1 MFIFRPRMLSAGP
14 LAGRLPFLR
23 RWRDFAALAMV
34 AALAACG
41 AETRHTP
48 PSRTATAVAPL
59 APAKSFARA
68 HPVAPQRAN
77 SDIARDFL
85 DLHFQLESG
94 TALPVF
100 TRFEH
105 PITLRLIGQ
114 PTKSLNRDLAALLQ
128 RLQREAGLDLR
139 LLGEKTT
146 GLAANI
152 TIEAVPRKAI
162 RRASPRAA
170 CFVVPNVSSLA
181 EYRRSKRKP
190 GTNWANLRAR
200 QRLAIFVPNDVSPQE
215 TRDCLH
221 EELAQAI
228 GPLNDLYRLSDSVF
242 NDDNVHTVLTGFD
255 MLILRVGYAPDLR
268 SGMTRAEVAARLP
281 AILARLNPGGAG
293 RAAQPLPA
301 TSRDWIQATEA
312 ALTPGTSRANRLR
325 AAHRGAAIARDLG
338 WQDHRRAFNH
348 YVLGRI
354 LQRDDPELAQ
364 QHFETALIYLQ
375 GRYDS
380 PLLRAQIAS
389 RMAAFD
395 IIRGD
400 GETALAR
407 IRPAL
412 PVAARGENAVLLSS
426 LMLLEAE
433 ALLLQGQT
441 DAAYAVR
448 LDSQGWARYGF
459 GPDWAVRSAMT
470 EIAALAPPR

>member
-1 MFIFRPRMLSAGP
+1 MFRRGCAALVLLAT
-14 LAGRLPFLR
+14 LAG
-23 RWRDFAALAMV
+23 
-34 AALAACG
+34 CG
-41 AETRHTP
+41 TGSAP
-48 PSRTATAVAPL
+48 PAPGHRGAATAAL

-85 DLHFQLESG
+85 DLHFQLEGG
-94 TALPVF
+94 TELPVF
-100 TRFEH
+100 TRFET
-105 PITLRLIGQ
+105 PITLRVTGQ
-114 PTKSLNRDLAALLQ
+114 PGSGLTRDLEALLL
-128 RLQREAGLDLR
+128 RLRREAGLDLR
-139 LLGEKTT
+139 QLTT
-146 GLAANI
+146 GAANI

-181 EYRRSKRKP
+181 EYRRYKRHP
-190 GTNWANLRAR
+190 RTNWANLRAR

-228 GPLNDLYRLSDSVF
+228 GPLNDLYRLPDSVF
-242 NDDNVHTVLTGFD
+242 NDDNIHTVLTGFD
-255 MLILRVGYAPDLR
+255 MLILRLGYAPELR
-268 SGMTRAEVAARLP
+268 TGMTRAEVAARLP
-281 AILARLNPGGAG
+281 AILARLNPAGAG
-293 RAAQPLPA
+293 RAAAPLPR
-301 TSRDWIQATEA
+301 TSLDWIRATEA
-312 ALTPGTSRANRLR
+312 ALTPGTGRGTRLQ

-354 LQRDDPELAQ
+354 LQRDEPELAQ

-395 IIRGD
+395 IVRGD
-400 GETALAR
+400 GASALAR

-433 ALLLQGQT
+433 ALLLEGQT

-459 GPDWAVRSAMT
+459 GPDWAVRGAMR
-470 EIAALAPPR
+470 EIAALAPPQ

>member
-1 MFIFRPRMLSAGP
+1 MRHGFGLIALTSL
-14 LAGRLPFLR
+14 LAGC
-23 RWRDFAALAMV
+23 AASLTTAPPDR
-34 AALAACG
+34 AA
-41 AETRHTP
+41 P
-48 PSRTATAVAPL
+48 PL

-85 DLHFQLESG
+85 DLHFRLEGG
-94 TALPVF
+94 TTLPVF
-100 TRFEH
+100 TRFET
-105 PITLRLIGQ
+105 PITIRVTGRPSAGL
-114 PTKSLNRDLAALLQ
+114 TRDLEALLQ
-128 RLQREAGLDLR
+128 RLRREAGLDLR
-139 LLGEKTT
+139 QVRDGP
-146 GLAANI
+146 ANI
-152 TIEAVPRKAI
+152 TIEAVPSKAI

-181 EYRRSKRKP
+181 DYRRYKRTP
-190 GTNWANLRAR
+190 QANWANLRSR
-200 QRLAIFVPNDVSPQE
+200 QKLAIIVPNDVSPQE

-228 GPLNDLYRLSDSVF
+228 GPLNDLYRLPDSVF

-255 MLILRVGYAPDLR
+255 MLILRASYAPELR
-268 SGMTRAEVAARLP
+268 TGMRRAEVAARLP
-281 AILARLNPGGAG
+281 AILARMNPAGA
-293 RAAQPLPA
+293 RRIAQPLPRS
-301 TSRDWIQATEA
+301 SRDWIRATEA
-312 ALTPGTSRANRLR
+312 ALTPGSSRSSRLQ
-325 AAHRGAAIARDLG
+325 AAHRGAAVARDLG
-338 WQDHRRAFNH
+338 WRDHRRAFNH

-400 GETALAR
+400 AASALAR

-412 PVAARGENAVLLSS
+412 PIAARGENAVLLSS

-459 GPDWAVRSAMT
+459 GPDWAVRGAMQ

>member
-1 MFIFRPRMLSAGP
+1 MLG
-14 LAGRLPFLR
+14 
-23 RWRDFAALAMV
+23 AALVGCTALDGTAPPNRANR
-34 AALAACG
+34 AA
-41 AETRHTP
+41 
-48 PSRTATAVAPL
+48 APL

-85 DLHFQLESG
+85 DLHFRLEGG
-94 TALPVF
+94 TDLPVF
-100 TRFEH
+100 TRFET
-105 PITLRLIGQ
+105 PITLRVTGQ
-114 PTKSLNRDLAALLQ
+114 PTKSLTRDLGALLR
-128 RLQREAGLDLR
+128 RLKREAGIDLH
-139 LLGEKTT
+139 LVGD
-146 GLAANI
+146 GGANI

-181 EYRRSKRKP
+181 EYRRNKRKP
-190 GTNWANLRAR
+190 KTNWANLRAR
-200 QRLAIFVPNDVSPQE
+200 QTLAIFVPNDVSPQE

-242 NDDNVHTVLTGFD
+242 NDDNIHTVLTGFD
-255 MLILRVGYAPDLR
+255 MLILRAGYASELR
-268 SGMTRAEVAARLP
+268 SGMSRAEVAARLP
-281 AILARLNPGGAG
+281 AILARLNPAG
-293 RAAQPLPA
+293 QHRPPLPLQE
-301 TSRDWIQATEA
+301 TPRDWIRATEA
-312 ALTPGTSRANRLR
+312 ALTPGTSRASRLE
-325 AAHRGAAIARDLG
+325 AAHRGAGMARDLG

-364 QHFETALIYLQ
+364 QHFQTALTYLQ
-375 GRYDS
+375 GRKDS

-395 IIRGD
+395 IIRGY
-400 GETALAR
+400 GATALTR

-412 PVAARGENAVLLSS
+412 PIAARGENAVLLSS

-433 ALLLQGQT
+433 ALILEGQT

-459 GPDWAVRSAMT
+459 GPDWAVRGAMR
-470 EIAALAPPR
+470 EIAALAPPQ